1 MDIMSV
7 IEINKNNFEE
17 LVLKAEQPV
26 LVDFWA
32 PWCGYCRR
40 IGPMLDQVAQQFE
53 GRLVVGK
60 INIDDEPQLADQYG
74 VEVIPTLFLFRGGS
88 AGEPIV
94 NPGSKAQ
101 LIDWMGL

>member
-1 MDIMSV
+1 MSV
-7 IEINKNNFEE
+7 IDINKSNFEE
-17 LVLKAEQPV
+17 LVLKADKPV

-40 IGPMLDQVAQQFE
+40 IGPMLEQVAQQLE
-53 GRLVVGK
+53 GQVVVGK
-60 INIDDEPQLADQYG
+60 INIDDEPQLADRYG

-88 AGEPIV
+88 AGEPII

-101 LIDWMGL
+101 LLDWMGL

>member
-1 MDIMSV
+1 MTPIT
-7 IEINKNNFEE
+7 ITKENFEE
-17 LVLKAEQPV
+17 VVLHSDKPV

-40 IGPMLDQVAQQFE
+40 IATVLDQVAQQFD
-53 GRLVVGK
+53 GKLVVGK
-60 INIDDEPQLADQYG
+60 INIDEEPELEEQFE
-74 VEVIPTLFLFRGGS
+74 VEVIPTLFLFKNGET
-88 AGEPIV
+88 GEPIV

>member
-7 IEINKNNFEE
+7 IEINKNNVEE